1 MKRIKIEFQVTL
13 LTVLVVLAVSYSG
26 FLVYQSLSQIVDSIH
41 KEARPDF
48 KLLLIKDIE
57 SDLTEVENTVRLYT
71 LTREE
76 KYFHP
81 YREINQEIQ
90 DKLTNLQD
98 YALTSDDEKLQIDS
112 IRSLANDKLAIWEN
126 ILALHYSKVDAHESF
141 SELYSKIDS
150 SITEPDTILVE
161 APVVEEKVGL
171 LKRIFG
177 KKKKDKDTLMVQQLQ
192 PVDSNKIEKAAIK
205 QEIAE
210 IEQRIKTSNQ
220 ALSVKEKALLEKN
233 IELTELLK
241 TQITELETKEQKKLL
256 VKTQEADRL
265 AAITYKRLALF
276 TIGAVILLLLVLFI
290 FYRYLN
296 KSRAYQTIL
305 RQAKTEAEKLA
316 RAKELFVAT
325 VSHEMR
331 TPINAIYGLTEQ
343 LLQRT
348 ESSDQKKD
356 LEIIYNSTEHL
367 IALVNDTL
375 DFSKIESQKLQLDQ
389 VDFSLDKLLSEVIT
403 LNRRNAEAK
412 QLELIL
418 DTRQLPPLVL
428 SGDAFRLKQVLI
440 NLLNNAI
447 KFTDQGSVSLKVSAN
462 AMDHNNPVWVNFQ
475 IIDTGI
481 GISKENHQ
489 VIFDD
494 FVQLETDLTK
504 KQGGAGLG
512 LSIVKKLIDIQGGT
526 IQVDSELH
534 QGTTITIKIPYRKGN
549 PANIKTPVKPE
560 LVIPDSFSQLTALIV
575 DDEEFNRYL
584 LKGILKKWN
593 LRIEESS
600 NGQEAVE
607 HCRSI
612 HFDLIFMDVRMPI
625 LNGLEASQQIL
636 NRDKKVKI
644 IALTA
649 TNKPEDLEKCEQ
661 AGMHNF
667 LAKPFTESD
676 LLQTIKETLQSQPHK
691 AKKVEESSEQST
703 IDLSELERMA
713 DGNKDFV
720 REMVEIFIRSSQHGL
735 EEIQR
740 NIDLKNWDLV
750 REYAHKM
757 AAPTK
762 HLKALSLYSKI
773 KEMEREADTTKNQ
786 QKITQL
792 FGEIKLEVQA
802 ANRHLKAILNIAG

>member
-90 DKLTNLQD
+90 EKLTNLQD
-98 YALTSDDEKLQIDS
+98 YALTSEDEKLQIDS
-112 IRSLANDKLAIWEN
+112 IRALTNEKLSIWEN
-126 ILALHYSKVDAHESF
+126 ILALHYSKVDTHESF

-177 KKKKDKDTLMVQQLQ
+177 KKKKGKDTLMVEQLQ
-192 PVDSNKIEKAAIK
+192 PVDSNKIEKATIK

-220 ALSVKEKALLEKN
+220 ALSVKEKTLLEKN

-241 TQITELETKEQKKLL
+241 TQITELETSEQKKLL

-265 AAITYKRLALF
+265 AAITYKRLTLF

-305 RQAKTEAEKLA
+305 HQAKTDAEKLA

-343 LLQRT
+343 LLLKTDAPDR
-348 ESSDQKKD
+348 KKD

-367 IALVNDTL
+367 ISLVNDTL

-389 VDFSLDKLLSEVIT
+389 VDFALDKLLAEVIT
-403 LNRRNAEAK
+403 LNKGNAETK
-412 QLELIL
+412 QLELNL

-428 SGDAFRLKQVLI
+428 CGDAFRLKQVLI

-447 KFTDQGSVSLKVSAN
+447 KFTDRGSVTLKVLANEPRGSALT
-462 AMDHNNPVWVNFQ
+462 WVTFQ
-475 IIDTGI
+475 VIDTGI
-481 GISKENHQ
+481 GISTENHQ

-526 IQVDSELH
+526 IHIDSKLH
-534 QGTTITIKIPYRKGN
+534 QGTTITIKIPYQKGN
-549 PANIKTPVKPE
+549 PANIKVTTKSE
-560 LVIPDSFSQLTALIV
+560 RVIPDNFSKLSILIV

-584 LKGILKKWN
+584 LKGILEKWN
-593 LRIEESS
+593 IRVTECT
-600 NGQEAVE
+600 NGQEAVDQSR
-607 HCRSI
+607 HS
-612 HFDLIFMDVRMPI
+612 HFDLIFMDVRMPV

-636 NRDKKVKI
+636 KRDQDTKI

-649 TNKPEDLEKCEQ
+649 TSKPEDIEKCEQ

-667 LAKPFTESD
+667 LSKPFIEKDLFQIIQETINKSNNQAKTEKNSRS
-676 LLQTIKETLQSQPHK
+676 K
-691 AKKVEESSEQST
+691 SS

-713 DGNKDFV
+713 DGNKDFM
-720 REMVEIFIRSSQHGL
+720 REMVEIFIRSSQQGL
-735 EEIQR
+735 KEIQN
-740 NIDLKNWDLV
+740 NIRIKNWGLV

-762 HLKALSLYSKI
+762 HLKALSLYNKI
-773 KEMEREADTTKNQ
+773 KEMEREADTTQNE
-786 QKITQL
+786 QKIIQL
-792 FGEIKLEVQA
+792 FEDVKQEVQE
-802 ANRHLKAILNIAG
+802 ANRYLKSFLNTPS

>member
-26 FLVYQSLSQIVDSIH
+26 FLVFQSLSQIVDSIH

-265 AAITYKRLALF
+265 AAITYKRLSLF

-331 TPINAIYGLTEQ
+331 TPINAIYGLAEQ

-348 ESSDQKKD
+348 DSSDQKKD

-607 HCRSI
+607 RCRST

-773 KEMEREADTTKNQ
+773 KEMEREADTTKNE